1 MRKARVTGEI
11 CLPVDA
17 RVNAKSL
24 VRVQLLDTSLAD
36 APALEVAC
44 QKIGGIEA
52 KLARREMLRFDLTC
66 DRVDPHASYSVQV
79 HVDQNGDGNIKPGD
93 FVNLESCPVIT
104 YGYPETVQV
113 QTNLVT

>member
-44 QKIGGIEA
+44 QKIIAQGQFRPRTSP
-52 KLARREMLRFDLTC
+52 LL
-66 DRVDPHASYSVQV
+66 
-79 HVDQNGDGNIKPGD
+79 
-93 FVNLESCPVIT
+93 
-104 YGYPETVQV
+104 
-113 QTNLVT
+113 